1 MPRTWA
7 DFRNCFRRH
16 ESRPLVLISKSPR
29 SFDQF
34 GCDRQK
40 CGVDICLPREY
51 EEGPP
56 GVLGEH
62 GTRGPGACPRD
73 TGAKG
78 RARVFSTRAQRE
90 LSGKTFQVFTRIE
103 RCPLRGTASLRTG
116 RPLRPYSQG
125 RLCHA
130 HFVRLA
136 VMVEKVYYIS
146 HPVAPR
152 TACARLHFV
161 RSKPDVMV
169 AAHSGA

>member
-1 MPRTWA
+1 MAASNPKWLLPTSLTVEP
-7 DFRNCFRRH
+7 H
-16 ESRPLVLISKSPR
+16 P
-29 SFDQF
+29 F
-34 GCDRQK
+34 GHYRQK

-56 GVLGEH
+56 HVLGEH

-78 RARVFSTRAQRE
+78 RARAFRARAQRE
-90 LSGKTFQVFTRIE
+90 LSRKTIRFSCASSVALCE
-103 RCPLRGTASLRTG
+103 GTASLRTG

-136 VMVEKVYYIS
+136 NIAAVNYSLLSPHVTGGIMDNGLVEFDKNGELEYS
-146 HPVAPR
+146 KE
-152 TACARLHFV
+152 TAQPGR
-161 RSKPDVMV
+161 
-169 AAHSGA
+169 